1 MRISDWSS
9 DVCSSYLEGIFDSQQ
24 FFVGA
29 NLRKQTQAGYADYI
43 PVFLSETQKLIREG
57 YLKVN
62 VALIMVSLPDK
73 HGYVSM
79 GTSVDATLSSE
90 ERRVGTGGVSKCR
103 YRRSTSN

>member
-1 MRISDWSS
+1 MYIVS
-9 DVCSSYLEGIFDSQQ
+9 EQ

-62 VALIMVSLPDK
+62 VAMVMVSTPDK
-73 HGYVSM
+73 HGFV
-79 GTSVDATLSSE
+79 L
-90 ERRVGTGGVSKCR
+90 
-103 YRRSTSN
+103 